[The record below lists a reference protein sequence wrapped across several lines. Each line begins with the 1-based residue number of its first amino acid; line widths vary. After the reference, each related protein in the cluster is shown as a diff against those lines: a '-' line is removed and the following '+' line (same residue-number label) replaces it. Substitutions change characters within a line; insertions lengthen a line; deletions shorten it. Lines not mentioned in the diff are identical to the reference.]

1 MLIRAWFAQ
10 SRSKIKMMVSINT
23 MNGMYR
29 TNKIKY
35 QKASLKLTTLNLV
48 IPRIIK
54 QLTSIKIE
62 NSFFILNRLP
72 NSDPIITASNS
83 PQLTY
88 PVS

>member
-1 MLIRAWFAQ
+1 MSIQLIRAWFAQ

-54 QLTSIKIE
+54 QLTRV
-62 NSFFILNRLP
+62 RLK
-72 NSDPIITASNS
+72 T
-83 PQLTY
+83 T
-88 PVS
+88 

>member
-62 NSFFILNRLP
+62 NSFFTLNRLP
-72 NSDPIITASNS
+72 NPDPIITASNS
-83 PQLTY
+83 PHTQ
-88 PVS
+88 